1 MSTDNNNQFQSTFG
15 FLMAAVG
22 SAVGVGNLWGFPY
35 KMGANGGFAFL
46 LCYIVLVAVAAYAI
60 MVGELTLGRR
70 GGRGVIENYRQL
82 GGKYAWI
89 GYFGIISVV
98 LIGGFCTTLTAY
110 CMKYFVANIGTLFH
124 AGWGINGADSM
135 EYWST
140 FLQSGTQAIVFTV
153 ISSLI
158 TMLILFGGVA
168 GGIERF
174 CKVAMPALVVMLL
187 IVIIK
192 SNTLPGSGA
201 GLEFMFKP
209 DWSVFAGKGFITVL
223 AKAGGQAFFSL
234 SLGMAIMITYGAY
247 LGKRENIEKSAVVV
261 CVADTA
267 VALMAGCAI
276 FPAVFALGHE
286 PAGGTALLFGTLQ
299 GVFNDMGSIGP
310 VMGALM
316 YLLVV
321 IAEITS
327 LVSLFEAPIAFMKDY
342 FEERGKTVSRKTLVI
357 IITVIDT
364 IIGVICAAD
373 NLGSTGMVQP
383 LGFCWLDFFDL
394 FSEGILMPVG
404 SFAMVVLLGWKM
416 GEKWMADEIE
426 QEGVIWRSKKFT
438 MFCMKFV
445 APVFTLFILA
455 GQISSFFGL
464 GWFD

>member
-1 MSTDNNNQFQSTFG
+1 
-15 FLMAAVG
+15 MAAVG

-276 FPAVFALGHE
+276 FPAVFALGPE
-286 PAGGTALLFGTLQ
+286 PAGGTALLFGK
-299 GVFNDMGSIGP
+299 G
-310 VMGALM
+310 
-316 YLLVV
+316 
-321 IAEITS
+321 
-327 LVSLFEAPIAFMKDY
+327 
-342 FEERGKTVSRKTLVI
+342 RKR
-357 IITVIDT
+357 
-364 IIGVICAAD
+364 
-373 NLGSTGMVQP
+373 Q
-383 LGFCWLDFFDL
+383 
-394 FSEGILMPVG
+394 
-404 SFAMVVLLGWKM
+404 
-416 GEKWMADEIE
+416 
-426 QEGVIWRSKKFT
+426 
-438 MFCMKFV
+438 
-445 APVFTLFILA
+445 
-455 GQISSFFGL
+455 
-464 GWFD
+464 